1 MCVLLCSHTSV
12 VSFQVVRKMAQLA
25 RRWIIGL
32 STFLKSS
39 ILPPR
44 NSTGTGL
51 RVPVDS
57 PSGKGDGGRGEGY
70 RGELEEEFV
79 VEEKL

>member
-25 RRWIIGL
+25 RRWMIGL

-39 ILPPR
+39 ILPR
-44 NSTGTGL
+44 GIARE
-51 RVPVDS
+51 RVF
-57 PSGKGDGGRGEGY
+57 GY
-70 RGELEEEFV
+70 PLTPLVAKEMEEEERAI
-79 VEEKL
+79 EEN

>member
-1 MCVLLCSHTSV
+1 M

-57 PSGKGDGGRGEGY
+57 PSGKEDGGREGY